1 MVVDCRNPAHGK
13 FIRSVFP
20 DVAGAH
26 GGIDLDNIEVKESR
40 HAEMFTVAARSL
52 NAEYFLFY
60 HHLTNTFFITEGEEI
75 RKNWNGK
82 RQRGF
87 RIKQI
92 KSMSIFETNNIK
104 EIQNKVEELRNPSDP
119 QQKSILNFMK

>member
-1 MVVDCRNPAHGK
+1 MVLDCRNPNHGN
-13 FIRSVFP
+13 FIRSIFP

-26 GGIDLDNIEVKESR
+26 GGIDLDNIEIKESR

-60 HHLTNTFFITEGEEI
+60 HHLTNTFFITQGEEI
-75 RKNWNGK
+75 RKNWHGK

-92 KSMSIFETNNIK
+92 ESMSLFQTNNIK
-104 EIQNKVEELRNPSDP
+104 EIQNKIKELRKPLDSE
-119 QQKSILNFMK
+119 QQVLLKYL